1 MNALRRIRDLP
12 RWQGQLI
19 AGRLPGNREFDFA
32 AMASPERWGLAGA
45 LYPAGRLPLSPPD
58 RRLAGKPAA
67 RGCVFGCRE
76 RAPRAHGRF

>member
-45 LYPAGRLPLSPPD
+45 L
-58 RRLAGKPAA
+58 
-67 RGCVFGCRE
+67 
-76 RAPRAHGRF
+76 